1 MGEDRSGRRL
11 EDGVIPLSQSPY
23 ANKTSL
29 GTAPGLV
36 LLMSIMLI
44 VKVKGVC
51 YNHFVGR
58 RVLPMVA
65 SRFCYRRREG
75 YAMTPY
81 EIIMERILSIENP
94 VLFRSIIEVN
104 AYRVLNWRGRIN
116 SIYSYFCSALVFFRA
131 SFSSCHL
138 FSLLF
143 DVSLEVYTEFWTVS
157 GNAGRTERKRA
168 GYI

>member
-1 MGEDRSGRRL
+1 M
-11 EDGVIPLSQSPY
+11 
-23 ANKTSL
+23 
-29 GTAPGLV
+29 APGLV
-36 LLMSIMLI
+36 LFAVMLI
-44 VKVKGVC
+44 AKVKSVC

-58 RVLPMVA
+58 RALPVVA

-81 EIIMERILSIENP
+81 EIIMERILS
-94 VLFRSIIEVN
+94 R
-104 AYRVLNWRGRIN
+104 N

-143 DVSLEVYTEFWTVS
+143 DVSILHLTLEVYTEFGTVS